1 MPAMGT
7 SLFLIAIGVILA
19 WAVTGT
25 VAGVS
30 LYAVGIILLVVG
42 AFGLLMSMLFW
53 TSFAPFRR
61 QDDEVVH
68 HVHDV

>member
-30 LYAVGIILLVVG
+30 LYAVGIILLVEIG
-42 AFGLLMSMLFW
+42 RA
-53 TSFAPFRR
+53 
-61 QDDEVVH
+61 
-68 HVHDV
+68 HV